1 MRVRIVR
8 VVAIVSAL
16 VLGVAACGDDD
27 GEASSSTTSPVGD
40 ATSDGDVSSADDAE
54 QEGDGDG
61 SEMSDDDRER
71 VARAL
76 LSTVGADGYEID
88 GDTLVYIFE
97 DGSSED
103 PGVDVNCMSMIA
115 IQGAFEL
122 VLLQFPDGTHECGI
136 ATLE

>member
-16 VLGVAACGDDD
+16 LLGVAACGDDD
-27 GEASSSTTSPVGD
+27 GEASAVTTAPVGD

-54 QEGDGDG
+54 EDRDE

-76 LSTVGADGYEID
+76 VSTVGADSYEID
-88 GDTLVYIFE
+88 GETLVYIYE

-103 PGVDVNCMSMIA
+103 PGVDAHCMSMIA

-122 VLLQFPDGTHECGI
+122 VILEFPDGSHECGI